1 MCLLMVC
8 HVNCVGWTDAGW
20 MLSEVLSTT
29 QGFYLIFFKAC
40 SFFWCLLRSV
50 YTEVVCGVCIRV
62 CVITQVFPFLTK
74 CFSCVDTILNLT
86 RCCLFLCF
94 WLFWLCVFIFKYVL
108 YIRTLQIIHSI
119 ENRQWPSF
127 TSSVLTRSVP
137 KLHIQMLHNK
147 SLPHQYFCT

>member
-1 MCLLMVC
+1 M
-8 HVNCVGWTDAGW
+8 
-20 MLSEVLSTT
+20 
-29 QGFYLIFFKAC
+29 
-40 SFFWCLLRSV
+40 
-50 YTEVVCGVCIRV
+50 CGVCIRV

-108 YIRTLQIIHSI
+108 YIRTLQLIHSI

-147 SLPHQYFCT
+147 SLPHQYFCTEVCSRNQFRNASDPMYEQMMKAYLCCLVYMFFLLFVNIALPINHKP